1 MRHQAESEEFKKWEP
16 SAVCRCL
23 GNQRGVALVLALT
36 MLAVMSIL
44 GALALSTSTS
54 EIGISGN
61 YRTAKEAFFAA
72 ERAVEY
78 GYTNAEIFDRPTT
91 AFPVALT
98 GDYATHIAV
107 GNSGLKSGE
116 INQVDYLTSGALPP
130 GTGSDPTIF
139 QARYYIVTVT
149 AQGPRN
155 STVRVESQ
163 VSRIVPK

>member
-1 MRHQAESEEFKKWEP
+1 MRQHAKSNELKKEVL
-16 SAVCRCL
+16 SISGRCL
-23 GNQRGVALVLALT
+23 GNQKGVALVLALT
-36 MLAVMSIL
+36 MLAIMSML
-44 GALALSTSTS
+44 GVLALSTSTS

-61 YRTAKEAFFAA
+61 YRTAREAYFAA

-78 GYTNAEIFDRPTT
+78 SYTNKDIFDRPMTD
-91 AFPVALT
+91 FPVALT

-116 INQVDYLTSGALPP
+116 TNQVDYLTSGALPP